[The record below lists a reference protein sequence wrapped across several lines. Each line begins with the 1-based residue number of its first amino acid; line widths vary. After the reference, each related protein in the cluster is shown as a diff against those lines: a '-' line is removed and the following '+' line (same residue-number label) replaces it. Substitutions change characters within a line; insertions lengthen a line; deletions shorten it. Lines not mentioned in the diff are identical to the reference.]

1 MKRRFSLSILTLG
14 LLVLLFGL
22 WVLPQNVISKESDEK
37 VRSFLGVSV
46 KEVEKKIR
54 KKFELERK
62 EGVQITHVYEDSPA
76 DFADL
81 EYNDIILEIDGS
93 KIKSSSHLTRVI
105 RKHKP
110 GDKISLRVI
119 HDGKEKNVRVEL
131 SEYDKEDDSNLISF
145 FRGSPNVL
153 AYSFGDKP
161 YLGVYLQQL
170 NKDLAAYFKVDKE
183 DGVLITEVEEDSPA
197 EVAGVKPGDIL
208 TKIDNESVESPD
220 DAMEIIGEFEPE
232 EEVKITIIRSGK
244 EKTMTVELDESTSS
258 SFRSSKIFVSPRSK
272 NFKIHVPEIDNVRR
286 IRELIEFKIQDDI
299 NDRIHGIMEHQIR
312 NLDRQQ
318 IIIEERNRD
327 KNRLLQ
333 RMDKY
338 KDRMHN
344 KLKAIKEDI
353 KKVVSTEPGVRTG
366 QITSN

>member
-37 VRSFLGVSV
+37 VRGFLGVSV
-46 KEVEKKIR
+46 KEVEKKTR

-131 SEYDKEDDSNLISF
+131 SEYDKEDDHNVISF

-170 NKDLAAYFKVDKE
+170 NKDLAAYFKVDEE

-208 TKIDNESVESPD
+208 SKIDNESVESPD
-220 DAMEIIGEFEPE
+220 DAMEIKF
-232 EEVKITIIRSGK
+232 
-244 EKTMTVELDESTSS
+244 L
-258 SFRSSKIFVSPRSK
+258 
-272 NFKIHVPEIDNVRR
+272 
-286 IRELIEFKIQDDI
+286 
-299 NDRIHGIMEHQIR
+299 
-312 NLDRQQ
+312 
-318 IIIEERNRD
+318 
-327 KNRLLQ
+327 
-333 RMDKY
+333 
-338 KDRMHN
+338 
-344 KLKAIKEDI
+344 
-353 KKVVSTEPGVRTG
+353 
-366 QITSN
+366 